1 MGRRATHRIK
11 QLTYRR
17 FSLVLLFGLTVLSWG
32 FPWDQDMVDQAP
44 IKAQEAPTPSDTG
57 AVPINGGETVPA
69 PVTEEG
75 MFAAKEAAAALSNPI
90 PVTPESLQ
98 IGADLYEINC
108 RVCHGKGGE
117 GDGLVGLKF
126 ATKAPVNLNEAY
138 TQDQTD
144 GEIFFTLT
152 RGRGLMPLYRDALN
166 ADERWH
172 VINYLKTELGEQ

>member
-117 GDGLVGLKF
+117 GDGLVGLMF
-126 ATKAPVNLNEAY
+126 APKAPVNLNEAY

-172 VINYLKTELGEQ
+172 VINYLKTEFGEQ

>member
-32 FPWDQDMVDQAP
+32 VPWDQDMVDQAP

-75 MFAAKEAAAALSNPI
+75 MFAAKAAAAALSNPI

-117 GDGLVGLKF
+117 GHGLVGLKF

-172 VINYLKTELGEQ
+172 VINYLKTEFGEQ